1 MKNITLLCAL
11 LISSLG
17 YAQIF
22 PIDFSDPLDD
32 MVADDCTFTLTTD
45 AGDDVG
51 SITGSGALYDNV
63 QLALAEN
70 IDLSDDFNNTIT
82 FRIKPAADYGTRTH
96 LLKFENGTAPNTEL
110 GFTTSGTAWIDIS
123 LDFPSGL
130 GNYGLMVLFTDF
142 NNSDIGTYLIDDFA
156 GGINVAPP
164 PPPAA
169 IFPIDFETTDDTFNC
184 FDCGFTLTT
193 DAGDNVGQIAGGG
206 LPFDTAQLNLA
217 ENLDLSDDTNNTI
230 TFRIK
235 PVADY
240 GARTH
245 LLKFEGGSGANPTTE
260 LSFTTTGTDW
270 QIISLDYPSG
280 LSNYDLMVFFPDFN
294 NTDVG
299 TYLVDDFAGGT
310 NITPVADPEPA
321 PLPNSPDNE
330 TYSIYNDTNNYSTN
344 FPFVYDFGT
353 IGGEPDLDLGS
364 NVNKALK
371 FDFSFAGYGQ
381 GEGGPDDVSIYDYVH
396 FMYWAA
402 PGVPGFQFR
411 LISNNGAV
419 LEYTYEIG
427 TDEPI
432 VTGAWTLVTIP
443 MSYFTNL
450 GFSSTHLYQWKFEA
464 FMQVV
469 TPQGTVFVD
478 NILMTQNPL
487 SVDEFEVNTIK
498 AYPNPTINNWTVKT
512 KQIVKTVEVFDVL
525 GKSVFIKDV
534 NSTDFTIETVN
545 LNSGLYFAKLSNNNS
560 SSTIKLIKE

>member
-1 MKNITLLCAL
+1 MKNKLL
-11 LISSLG
+11 LIVMLFSSLT
-17 YAQIF
+17 YAQTF

-32 MVADDCTFTLTTD
+32 MFPDDCTFTLTTD

-51 SITGSGALYDNV
+51 SVTGSGALFDNV
-63 QLALAEN
+63 QLTLAEN
-70 IDLSDDFNNTIT
+70 VDLSDDFNNTIT
-82 FRIKPAADYGTRTH
+82 FRIKPDADYGTRTH
-96 LLKFENGTAPNTEL
+96 LLKFENGTGPDTEL
-110 GFTTSGTAWIDIS
+110 GFTTSGTAWIDVS

-130 GNYGLMVLFTDF
+130 GDYGLLVLFTDF
-142 NNSDIGTYLIDDFA
+142 NNTDVGTYLIDDFA
-156 GGINVAPP
+156 GGTNVAPP
-164 PPPAA
+164 PPPTA
-169 IFPIDFETTDDTFNC
+169 IFPIDFETADDTFNC
-184 FDCGFTLTT
+184 FDCGFTFTT

-206 LPFDTAQLNLA
+206 LPFDTAQLTLA
-217 ENLDLSDDTNNTI
+217 QNLDLSDDTNNTI

-240 GARTH
+240 GTRTH

-260 LSFTTTGTDW
+260 LSFTTTGTAW
-270 QIISLDYPSG
+270 QDISLDYPAG

-294 NTDVG
+294 NADVG

-310 NITPVADPEPA
+310 NIVPVADPEPA
-321 PLPNSPDNE
+321 PIPDSPDNE
-330 TYSIYNDTNNYSTN
+330 TYSIYNDTNNYTTN

-353 IGGEPDLDLGS
+353 IGGEPDLDTSTNTNL
-364 NVNKALK
+364 ALK

-411 LISNNGAV
+411 MISNDGAV

-450 GFSSTHLYQWKFEA
+450 GFSSTHFFQWKFET

-469 TPQGTVFVD
+469 TPQGTVYVD
-478 NILMTQNPL
+478 NILLTQNPL
-487 SVDEFEVNTIK
+487 SVAEYEVNSIK
-498 AYPNPTINNWTVKT
+498 VYPNPTTSHWTVKA
-512 KQIVKTVEVFDVL
+512 KQLIKIVEVFDIL
-525 GKSVFIKDV
+525 GKSVFVKDV
-534 NSTDFTIETVN
+534 NSKEFIIETIN
-545 LNSGLYFAKLSNNNS
+545 LNSGLYFAKLSANNS
-560 SSTIKLIKE
+560 TSTIKLIKD